1 MSTSQQCNIKLQNT
15 LFEQNQ
21 RLTKQM
27 DDITTS
33 WKQIQAEKTTPPPTF
48 WISVLVAYLLLV
60 VPFITYLYSSI
71 LNHQIMILVKEN
83 GVLDAMVK
91 VFKTGNFA
99 VNIAGQEQTF
109 RTFWAEVM
117 VTITKTIL
125 RGRFFL
131 VVALFVVLLAT
142 ILFTYSLYYHG
153 ENYQAAARMISIA
166 LAFILGFTFLFTN
179 NRTMIQPFENV
190 VGYGMVK
197 LFSNSVLRD
206 ALGGIFRHKHFKNKY
221 VFPGAALYYDF
232 ILNSL
237 TVDNFPTVLEEI
249 YKNNAKYD
257 FEINTD
263 EQTGISTQH
272 VQNLFEIVLSKNTVG
287 HMCWLFF
294 AALAGSMLSFQY
306 ILSNEM

>member
-1 MSTSQQCNIKLQNT
+1 MSTSQQCNINLQNT

-21 RLTKQM
+21 KLTKQM
-27 DDITTS
+27 DDITNS
-33 WKQIQAEKTTPPPTF
+33 WKQIQVEKTTPPPTF
-48 WISVLVAYLLLV
+48 WISVLVAYLLIV

-71 LNHQIMILVKEN
+71 LNHQIMLLVKEN

-117 VTITKTIL
+117 VTISKTIL

-131 VVALFVVLLAT
+131 VVALFMVLLGT

-221 VFPGAALYYDF
+221 IFPGAVLYYDF

-263 EQTGISTQH
+263 EKAGISTQH
-272 VQNLFEIVLSKNTVG
+272 VQNLFEIVLSKNTIG

-294 AALAGSMLSFQY
+294 ASMVGSMLSFQY